1 MWRLCSCRFYKV
13 GLANAKYSRLESA
26 PLHTAFKGLDSALR
40 IQIAFCCVLHK
51 YKIQGELMLL
61 IYTTTPTKKEAK
73 KLIKILLQ
81 VRLCACVQRHKIK
94 SSYVWQKKGK
104 DTICKESEYLLILK
118 TLPVH
123 YKEIE
128 KLLLTHH
135 SYEIPQII
143 AFEAKAQP
151 SYENWLTLT
160 LQKPSA

>member
-1 MWRLCSCRFYKV
+1 
-13 GLANAKYSRLESA
+13 
-26 PLHTAFKGLDSALR
+26 
-40 IQIAFCCVLHK
+40 
-51 YKIQGELMLL
+51 MLI
-61 IYTTTPTKKEAK
+61 IYTTTSSKKEAK
-73 KLIKILLQ
+73 RLTQLFLQSRLI
-81 VRLCACVQRHKIK
+81 ACVQRHKIK

-143 AFEAKAQP
+143 AFVAKAQP